1 MFSHQLIILL
11 ITSASILALFNAV
24 TPLTDRIGVSSP
36 YDFGKIRL
44 WGSVGY
50 AISAQLCGLVYDVI
64 APIFYL
70 RYFPLRYN
78 NSSYLYP
85 KSQ

>member
-1 MFSHQLIILL
+1 MIFMFSHQLIILL
-11 ITSASILALFNAV
+11 ITSATILTLFNAV

-50 AISAQLCGLVYDVI
+50 AISAQLCGLVYDDCTY
-64 APIFYL
+64 FYL
-70 RYFPLRYN
+70 CYFPLWYN
-78 NSSYLYP
+78 NSSL
-85 KSQ
+85 SVS